1 MTAAEDSDVTAT
13 LVGFARTLRAAGVDA
28 SPERVQ
34 AMVTATSHLLGGPV
48 HAVRQPRRHRAL

>member
-1 MTAAEDSDVTAT
+1 MRAAEDSDVTAT

-34 AMVTATSHLLGGPV
+34 AMVTATAHLDVGNRV
-48 HAVRQPRRHRAL
+48 DVY